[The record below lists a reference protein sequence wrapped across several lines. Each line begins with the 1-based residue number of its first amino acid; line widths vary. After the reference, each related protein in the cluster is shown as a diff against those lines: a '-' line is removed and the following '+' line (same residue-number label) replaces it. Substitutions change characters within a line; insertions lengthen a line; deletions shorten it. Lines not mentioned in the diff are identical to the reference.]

1 MATESHIP
9 ECMSALTPMLAVRN
23 CDKAIEWYK
32 TVLKATELNRLTDGD
47 GKIAHA
53 ELQISGC
60 ILMLAEEHP
69 DYNKSPDQLNGT
81 SIILNLYVPDV
92 DATVNLAIQEGARL
106 IFPVKDQFYGDRA
119 GRIQDPFGHMW
130 IISKHIQNVTAAEM
144 QKQMQTADEK

>member
-1 MATESHIP
+1 MATKSYIP
-9 ECMSALTPMLAVRN
+9 EYRAALTPMLAVRN

-32 TVLKATELNRLTDGD
+32 KVLNATELDRLTDGE

-53 ELQISGC
+53 DLQISDC

-92 DATVNLAIQEGARL
+92 DETVNLALAEGARL

-130 IISKHIQNVTAAEM
+130 IISKHIRNVTAAEM
-144 QKQMQTADEK
+144 QKQMQAVDEK